1 MPWHNIAAMAV
12 NPTPPR
18 DPRIGS
24 PPQRKLLSPP
34 VGRSEAGRAERPEGV
49 AQQRPGLVQR
59 IKTAVS
65 DDEIDGQIM
74 RMFKMIAR
82 GLINLAAP
90 RGSYLNILT

>member
-1 MPWHNIAAMAV
+1 MAV

-18 DPRIGS
+18 VGS
-24 PPQRKLLSPP
+24 PPQRRLLPP
-34 VGRSEAGRAERPEGV
+34 PAGRAEPGRAAATDAAQPQ
-49 AQQRPGLVQR
+49 QQRPGLVQR
-59 IKTAVS
+59 LRTAVS

-74 RMFKMIAR
+74 RMFKMIAQ

>member
-1 MPWHNIAAMAV
+1 MAA

-24 PPQRKLLSPP
+24 APQRKLLPPP
-34 VGRSEAGRAERPEGV
+34 VGRSEAGRATRPEGTG
-49 AQQRPGLVQR
+49 QQRPGLVQR
-59 IKTAVS
+59 LRTAVS

-74 RMFKMIAR
+74 RMFKMIAQ

>member
-1 MPWHNIAAMAV
+1 MAV

-18 DPRIGS
+18 EPRIGAS
-24 PPQRKLLSPP
+24 PQRKLLPPP
-34 VGRSEAGRAERPEGV
+34 VGRAEAGRAERPEGA
-49 AQQRPGLVQR
+49 AQQRPGPAQR
-59 IKTAVS
+59 IKTAVT

-90 RGSYLNILT
+90 RGSYLNILS

>member
-1 MPWHNIAAMAV
+1 MAV

-18 DPRIGS
+18 VGS
-24 PPQRKLLSPP
+24 PPQRRLLPP
-34 VGRSEAGRAERPEGV
+34 PAGRLEAGRAAATDAPPPQ
-49 AQQRPGLVQR
+49 QQRPGLVQR
-59 IKTAVS
+59 LRTAVS

-74 RMFKMIAR
+74 RMFKMIAQ

>member
-1 MPWHNIAAMAV
+1 MAV

-18 DPRIGS
+18 VGS
-24 PPQRKLLSPP
+24 PPQRRLLPP
-34 VGRSEAGRAERPEGV
+34 PTGTGRAEAGRAAATDQPQQ
-49 AQQRPGLVQR
+49 QQRPGLVQR
-59 IKTAVS
+59 LRTAVS

-74 RMFKMIAR
+74 RMFKMIAQ

>member
-1 MPWHNIAAMAV
+1 MAV

-24 PPQRKLLSPP
+24 SPQRKLLPPP
-34 VGRSEAGRAERPEGV
+34 VSRSEAGTPPAQG

-59 IKTAVS
+59 LRTAVS

-74 RMFKMIAR
+74 RMFKMIAQ

>member
-1 MPWHNIAAMAV
+1 MAV

-18 DPRIGS
+18 DLRVGS
-24 PPQRKLLSPP
+24 SPQRKLLAPP
-34 VGRSEAGRAERPEGV
+34 PGRAEAGTAARPES
-49 AQQRPGLVQR
+49 APQQRPGLVQR
-59 IKTAVS
+59 LRTAVT

-74 RMFKMIAR
+74 RMFKMIAQ

>member
-1 MPWHNIAAMAV
+1 MAV

-18 DPRIGS
+18 EPRIGS
-24 PPQRKLLSPP
+24 QPQRKLLPPP
-34 VGRSEAGRAERPEGV
+34 VDRSEAGRAPKAEETGQKR
-49 AQQRPGLVQR
+49 QGLISR
-59 IKTAVS
+59 LKTAVT

-74 RMFKMIAR
+74 RMFKLLAQ

>member
-1 MPWHNIAAMAV
+1 MAV

-18 DPRIGS
+18 DPRIGAS
-24 PPQRKLLSPP
+24 PQRRLLPPP
-34 VGRSEAGRAERPEGV
+34 VGRTEAGRAAPTEGG
-49 AQQRPGLVQR
+49 QQRPGLVQR
-59 IKTAVS
+59 LRTAVS

-74 RMFKMIAR
+74 RMFKMIAQ